1 MKDKIFVPTT
11 EEKYREIK
19 LPAESGGSINDIG
32 NFLGYSPDQHYT
44 YLGIL
49 AGFPDLTCIIFK
61 KFSKSIIA
69 VIVSDKVDVLTQKD
83 VDKFLSKFDYNTEY
97 STFSRE
103 SDLDE
108 AIINKSFSKDFFC
121 DVLNM
126 PFESVKGEDSIHD
139 LLNGY
144 VYFFENDILVGYQPI
159 ENCSGWVKEF
169 KERHP
174 HFFEALKEYA
184 ESYWG
189 NNEEKVHYEIEG
201 QINSFVNIPKGMENE
216 LLREFHLSGNLVYN
230 FRIVDTI
237 LSQKPISLYDFLL
250 FTHNEARLI
259 NTRESIIG
267 KIYTY
272 IYKNRFFQFSEEGN
286 FIKCFTDL

>member
-1 MKDKIFVPTT
+1 MKDKIFVPTND
-11 EEKYREIK
+11 EKYREIQ
-19 LPAESGGSINDIG
+19 LPTESGGSINDVG
-32 NFLGYSPDQHYT
+32 DFLGYSPDQHYS

-49 AGFPDLTCIIFK
+49 AGFDDLTCIIFK

-69 VIVSDKVDVLTQKD
+69 VIVSDKFDTLTQKD
-83 VDKFLSKFDYNTEY
+83 VDKFLSKFDYNEEY
-97 STFSRE
+97 STFARE

-126 PFESVKGEDSIHD
+126 PYERVSGEDSLHD

-144 VYFFENDILVGYQPI
+144 VYFFENDILVNYKPLEKI
-159 ENCSGWVKEF
+159 SGWAKEF
-169 KERHP
+169 KETQP
-174 HFFEALKEYA
+174 HFYNELKGYA
-184 ESYWG
+184 VSYWG
-189 NNEEKVHYEIEG
+189 KDEDKVIYEIEG
-201 QINSFVNIPKGMENE
+201 QFNSFANIPQGLNNE
-216 LLREFHLSGNLVYN
+216 LLREFKLSGNLVYN

-237 LSQKPISLYDFLL
+237 LSQKPISLSDFLF

-259 NTRESIIG
+259 NTRESVIG

-272 IYKNRFFQFSEEGN
+272 IYKNRFFQFSEDGN
-286 FIKCFTDL
+286 FIKCFTEL